1 MPVSDYQVLPEVQ
14 AACEEISQVSTSHVD
29 SLTESMDNVPAL
41 PTVTWITETNLCL
54 PSTPLEL
61 ELILLPIFSCCQ
73 LTLPAVGSYKDSCT
87 LAKVTEVE

>member
-41 PTVTWITETNLCL
+41 PTVT
-54 PSTPLEL
+54 
-61 ELILLPIFSCCQ
+61 
-73 LTLPAVGSYKDSCT
+73 
-87 LAKVTEVE
+87 